1 MVVLRKLSP
10 SFSISLLLHAL
21 FLVAWFFVATHSH
34 VADRAKESKYI
45 LVDVD
50 PLPKLKSA
58 STKNQVVQTE
68 KAAKT
73 KDAAPDAYL
82 GEQTQ
87 RVDRQMVSMP
97 KTGTAPKTAEMA
109 PPKTDA
115 KETARAEKPAAKTP
129 VITATGAL
137 AKFGIAISADKND
150 SPKPKKEANPIEEG
164 ALSAQAR
171 GEYVKGFKEG
181 EQTML
186 NTREFVFYG
195 YFQRIRERLD
205 RAWER
210 SLRERLAKYFY
221 RGRQLASETDY
232 MTQLLVSL
240 DKEGRITKVQI
251 IGNSGTTDLDEAA
264 TKAFND
270 AGPFPNPPT
279 GLVDPKGQVF
289 VRWDFVLK
297 T

>member
-1 MVVLRKLSP
+1 MGAFRRLSP
-10 SFSISLLLHAL
+10 SVTFSVLLHAAL
-21 FLVAWFFVATHSH
+21 FLFWAFTVAHTH
-34 VADRAKESKYI
+34 VTDRASQPKFI
-45 LVDVD
+45 LVEVD
-50 PLPKLKSA
+50 PLPKKNA
-58 STKNQVVQTE
+58 ADTMKNQVVQTE
-68 KAAKT
+68 AAKQIKEAV
-73 KDAAPDAYL
+73 KDAFL
-82 GEQTQ
+82 GEHTQVVDKQT
-87 RVDRQMVSMP
+87 VSMP
-97 KTGTAPKTAEMA
+97 KTGTAPKVSQAA
-109 PPKTDA
+109 PPK
-115 KETARAEKPAAKTP
+115 EKPAEKAP

-137 AKFGIAISADKND
+137 AKFGIAISAGKEE
-150 SPKPKKEANPIEEG
+150 SPKPKAHNPIEEG
-164 ALSAQAR
+164 SLTAQAR

-205 RAWER
+205 HAWEK
-210 SLRERLAKYFY
+210 SLRDHLQKYFY

-240 DKEGRITKVQI
+240 DKDGRITKVQI
-251 IGNSGTTDLDEAA
+251 IGNSGTTELDEAA

-279 GLVDPKGQVF
+279 GLVDNRGQVL

>member
-1 MVVLRKLSP
+1 MGVFRKSQSALYYSV
-10 SFSISLLLHAL
+10 LLHGAL
-21 FLVAWFFVATHSH
+21 LVFFAFLVTQTRLLTPVRQPKFIMV
-34 VADRAKESKYI
+34 E
-45 LVDVD
+45 VD
-50 PLPKLKSA
+50 PLPKSRA
-58 STKNQVVQTE
+58 ADSTKNQVVQTE
-68 KAAKT
+68 VATPT
-73 KDAAPDAYL
+73 KEAAPDAFL
-82 GEQTQ
+82 GEHTQ
-87 RVDRQMVSMP
+87 RVEKQTVSMP
-97 KTGTAPKTAEMA
+97 KVGSAPKSSRPVPRKMAES
-109 PPKTDA
+109 
-115 KETARAEKPAAKTP
+115 EKVEKSSVKSP

-137 AKFGIAISADKND
+137 AKFGIAISAGKED
-150 SPKPKKEANPIEEG
+150 SPKPEAQPNPIEEG
-164 ALSAQAR
+164 SLAAQAR
-171 GEYVKGFKEG
+171 GEYVKGFKSG
-181 EQTML
+181 EKTML

-210 SLRERLAKYFY
+210 SLRDHLTKYFY

-240 DKEGRITKVQI
+240 DKEGRITKVQV
-251 IGNSGTTDLDEAA
+251 IGNSGTTDLDDAA

-279 GLVDPKGQVF
+279 GLVDNRGQVL